1 MRYGGWMADL
11 PRTPAQVRIVALQ
24 FAFDYATL
32 SDGTTPL
39 TPLEL
44 CAVAQ
49 KFAPPL
55 IRALGNLP
63 HRMTFEAE
71 IQILALQFAM
81 RQARH
86 HDGVVRLSAEQVV
99 GNSAMF
105 ADYIR
110 EGSVVRWLPPDPDKL
125 PKCVKCGHPS
135 ATPWHKP
142 ENLCP
147 VCTCGL
153 VEEESEEDPG
163 EIELCR
169 CGHNEAFH
177 SGISAPWCERY
188 ECSCIA
194 YRP

>member
-1 MRYGGWMADL
+1 MADL
-11 PRTPAQVRIVALQ
+11 PRTPAQARIVALNL
-24 FAFDYATL
+24 ALDYAAGM
-32 SDGTTPL
+32 DGVIL
-39 TPLEL
+39 FTPLEL
-44 CAVAQ
+44 CELAQ
-49 KFAPPL
+49 KFAPRL
-55 IRALGNLP
+55 IVALGHIGHGMP
-63 HRMTFEAE
+63 FEAE
-71 IQILALQFAM
+71 IQVPALEFAL

-86 HDGVVRLSAEQVV
+86 QDGIIRLTPDQVV
-99 GNSAMF
+99 ANSAIF

-110 EGSVVRWLPPDPDKL
+110 EGSVLRWLPPDPDKL